1 MNYTI
6 YLKLTNRCN
15 LKCDHCF
22 NEMMNN
28 HNDMNDIVV
37 KKSIQWIND
46 FVQNHCNDDVGC
58 QLFGG
63 EPCLTDPNIL
73 LDIIRQTN
81 KSNVYWSVT
90 TNLVYPL
97 TDRHI
102 ELFNMMQPYHDRSI
116 KLIQTSWDPVV
127 RFKSKR
133 QLSQWTDNVHSL
145 INNGIEV
152 QPTICIT
159 SALISDYTPEA
170 VFDYMKALG
179 VNRINFERL
188 TYTGRAINQTIS
200 INKNTIPL
208 IPNNRQIDQ
217 WLFDAY
223 KTSKQPKYQH
233 ITIPIFQ
240 GVEQSIKGEFLGCR
254 ARKCMQT
261 VYTINP
267 DGSIGGCPNTACYAP
282 NNVNTIQWFDNK
294 LIKQE
299 QIRNNNCLTC
309 NYYQYCNGDC
319 FQLKHDHTGCPGMKS
334 IYQYLLG

>member
-6 YLKLTNRCN
+6 YLKLTNKCN

-22 NEMMNN
+22 NEMMHN
-28 HNDMNDIVV
+28 HDTMEDGIINRSV
-37 KKSIQWIND
+37 QWIND
-46 FVQNHCNDDVGC
+46 FAHNHAEDDINC

-63 EPCLTDPNIL
+63 EPCLMAPEVL
-73 LDIIRQTN
+73 LDVVKRTN

-97 TDRHI
+97 NDKHI
-102 ELFNMMQPYHDRSI
+102 ELFNLMRPYHDRSV
-116 KLIQTSWDPVV
+116 KLIQTSWDPVI

-133 QLSQWTDNVHSL
+133 QLSQWTDNVRSL

-159 SALISDYTPEA
+159 SALISNYTPEA
-170 VFDYMKALG
+170 VFDYMKGLG
-179 VNRINFERL
+179 VNHVNFERL
-188 TYTGRAINQTIS
+188 TFTGRAVNQTI
-200 INKNTIPL
+200 L
-208 IPNNRQIDQ
+208 IPNNRMIDQ

-223 KTSKQPKYQH
+223 QTTKRSEYSH
-233 ITIPIFQ
+233 LIIPIFE
-240 GVEQSIKGEFLGCR
+240 GIEQSIKGEFLGCR

-299 QIRNNNCLTC
+299 QIKNNSCLMC

>member
-1 MNYTI
+1 M
-6 YLKLTNRCN
+6 KLTNKCN

-22 NEMMNN
+22 NEMMHN
-28 HNDMNDIVV
+28 HDTMEDGIINRSV
-37 KKSIQWIND
+37 QWIND
-46 FVQNHCNDDVGC
+46 FAHNHAEDDINC

-63 EPCLTDPNIL
+63 EPCLMAPEVL
-73 LDIIRQTN
+73 LDVVKRTN

-97 TDRHI
+97 NDKHI
-102 ELFNMMQPYHDRSI
+102 ELFNLMRPYHDRSV
-116 KLIQTSWDPVV
+116 KLIQTSWDPVI

-133 QLSQWTDNVHSL
+133 QLSQWTDNVRSL

-159 SALISDYTPEA
+159 SALISNYTPEA
-170 VFDYMKALG
+170 VFDYMKGLG
-179 VNRINFERL
+179 VNHVNFERL
-188 TYTGRAINQTIS
+188 TFTGRAVNQTI
-200 INKNTIPL
+200 L
-208 IPNNRQIDQ
+208 IPNNRMIDQ

-223 KTSKQPKYQH
+223 QTTKRSEYSH
-233 ITIPIFQ
+233 LIIPIFE
-240 GVEQSIKGEFLGCR
+240 GIEQSIKGEFLGCR

-299 QIRNNNCLTC
+299 QIKNNSCLMC